1 MWQDGAAVRK
11 IHLRDLLHF
20 AHLPSRRIKTV
31 EVHLGM
37 RMLDYTCNTIVC
49 GQAALQ
55 DRRLGCACERSVI
68 GDGRFD
74 SRQNP
79 APAMEHKQERSG
91 SISVCVVC
99 D

>member
-1 MWQDGAAVRK
+1 MGSYASYSHEVEHKPLELQRT
-11 IHLRDLLHF
+11 
-20 AHLPSRRIKTV
+20 RRSMDTMGTRAIRCV
-31 EVHLGM
+31 LGW
-37 RMLDYTCNTIVC
+37 L
-49 GQAALQ
+49 
-55 DRRLGCACERSVI
+55 I